1 MSHLNIPQRP
11 TRSYLNE
18 QFVVTDWANL
28 KPYFDGLLE
37 RAVGSEQD
45 LKVWLRDRSELES
58 AISEDLGWRY
68 IRMTCYTENKEYSDR
83 YKDFIQ
89 NIQPQIAPASD
100 QLNKKV
106 AASPFLESISN
117 CSLFPF
123 IY

>member
-28 KPYFDGLLE
+28 KPYFGGLLE
-37 RAVGSEQD
+37 RAIGSEQD
-45 LKVWLRDRSELES
+45 LKVLLRDRSELES

-100 QLNKKV
+100 QL
-106 AASPFLESISN
+106 
-117 CSLFPF
+117 C
-123 IY
+123 